1 MLLQGFKKLI
11 VDREGGNDQRKNIYT
26 SRGGSEMVMKVTAL
40 KCRFIKRLRPD
51 WIIYEM
57 LLFSSLSSCHR
68 PSVKTTKTTKNKSV
82 DFN

>member
-1 MLLQGFKKLI
+1 
-11 VDREGGNDQRKNIYT
+11 
-26 SRGGSEMVMKVTAL
+26 MVMKVTAL